1 MKTIFHM
8 NLQITKILFSSFFA
22 LISFSCRT
30 QNVAPEKPN
39 PSYDFTAVDKFIET
53 NLGNYSDQI
62 VVLVSQNGKLLY
74 HKSLGLDS
82 TDIRP
87 IASASKW
94 LSAAVIMS
102 LVDDNKIS
110 LNDTVGKYLPIFTA
124 NKKGGITIR
133 QLFSHTAGFEGD
145 SQQNYEYQRNITVA
159 AAVDSIA
166 LYVPLAFSPGSVFSY
181 GSSGMHIGGR
191 IAELVSGK
199 SWQDLFDEKI
209 GGPCHMVVRYGSA
222 SNPIIAGGG
231 NTSAADYLKFLEM
244 IVNRGVYAGKRVLSE
259 SAVAIMLSDQTNGA
273 VIRGTPYATNPF
285 SPYPNTSIRYG
296 MGNWLDV
303 VDANGNVLES
313 SSPGLF
319 GTHPWQDSK
328 SKIAGIIFTQTT
340 HKKSNLTSLEIRKM
354 IRDIVE

>member
-1 MKTIFHM
+1 M
-8 NLQITKILFSSFFA
+8 NLQMTKIMVSLFFA
-22 LISFSCRT
+22 LICLACST
-30 QNVAPEKPN
+30 QNVAPDEPN

-53 NLGNYSDQI
+53 NLGNYNDQV
-62 VVLVSQNGKLLY
+62 VVLVSQNGKLIY

-82 TDIRP
+82 TSVKP

-110 LNDTVGKYLPIFTA
+110 LDDTVGKFLPIFTA
-124 NKKGGITIR
+124 NKKGSITIR
-133 QLFSHTAGFEGD
+133 QLLSHTAGFDGD
-145 SQQNYEYQRNITVA
+145 SQQSYEYQRNITLA

-166 LYVPLAFSPGSVFSY
+166 LYVPLAFSPGSAFSY

-199 SWQDLFDEKI
+199 SWQALFNEKI
-209 GGPCHMVVRYGSA
+209 AEPCHMSVRYGSA

-244 IVNRGVYAGKRVLSE
+244 IVNKGMFAGKRVLSE
-259 SAVAIMLSDQTNGA
+259 SALIMMLSDQTNGA
-273 VIRGTPYATNPF
+273 VIKGTPYATNPF

-319 GTHPWQDSK
+319 GAHPWQDSK
-328 SKIAGIIFTQTT
+328 NKIAGIIFTQTT
-340 HKKSNLTSLEIRKM
+340 PKKSNLTSLEIRKM
-354 IRDIVE
+354 IRDILE

>member
-1 MKTIFHM
+1 M
-8 NLQITKILFSSFFA
+8 NFQIAKILVSLFFA
-22 LISFSCRT
+22 SISLACST
-30 QNVAPEKPN
+30 QNVAPDEPN

-53 NLGNYSDQI
+53 NLAKYNDQV
-62 VVLVSQNGKLLY
+62 VVLVSQNGKLIY
-74 HKSLGLDS
+74 HKSMGLDS
-82 TDIRP
+82 TSVKP

-110 LNDTVGKYLPIFTA
+110 LDDTVGKFLPIFTA

-133 QLFSHTAGFEGD
+133 QLFSHTAGFDGD
-145 SQQNYEYQRNITVA
+145 SEQNYEYQRNISLA

-166 LYVPLAFSPGSVFSY
+166 LYVPLAFSPGSAFSY

-199 SWQDLFDEKI
+199 SWQELFNEKI
-209 GGPCHMVVRYGSA
+209 GRPCHMAVRYGSA

-244 IVNRGVYAGKRVLSE
+244 IVNKGMYAGKRVLSE
-259 SAVAIMLSDQTNGA
+259 SAVAMMLSDQTNGA
-273 VIRGTPYATNPF
+273 VIKGTPYATNPF
-285 SPYPNTSIRYG
+285 SPYPNISIRYG

-303 VDANGNVLES
+303 VDTNGNVLES

-328 SKIAGIIFTQTT
+328 NKIAGIVFTQTT
-340 HKKSNLTSLEIRKM
+340 PKKSNLTSLEIRKM